1 MITLRIQILSF
12 VFSFLYGIIVNLL
25 FKCFKK
31 YLYYNNF
38 VYKILN
44 SLLFM
49 IDITLIYFK
58 CFLVISDGYISIY
71 FVIISIVTFFRIPLK
86 AISEDNCFSL
96 NPQITPRI

>member
-71 FVIISIVTFFRIPLK
+71 FVIISIVTFVLFDKLFTEK
-86 AISEDNCFSL
+86 YVNKSGSNC
-96 NPQITPRI
+96 N